1 MVYNNIRYQAVN
13 ITSELSYNTICSMK
27 YGEGIP
33 NKTSLVYPEALLD
46 VGLFFTMLAAFCG
59 IFLNLLVI
67 ITLLHDRVI
76 RKEKFTPIIISIAT
90 CDLLFSAIVLPI
102 NSTRCYYRLI
112 LFWYIIW
119 IENIPNILILPSQFM
134 LWQFLLGI
142 GYWEKY
148 CAQYILCCST
158 V

>member
-1 MVYNNIRYQAVN
+1 MVYNNIRYQTVN
-13 ITSELSYNTICSMK
+13 ITSELGYNTICSMK

-33 NKTSLVYPEALLD
+33 NKTSLVYPEPLLD
-46 VGLFFTMLAAFCG
+46 VGLFFTILSAFCG
-59 IFLNLLVI
+59 IFLNLIVI

-119 IENIPNILILPSQFM
+119 IEILILSSQFM

-142 GYWEKY
+142 GYW
-148 CAQYILCCST
+148 
-158 V
+158 